1 MRAWQAPCAPDAPHP
16 EPPEHPE
23 LPEHNTL
30 CAPDERQDRVR
41 NRILDEFPTILR
53 SWVNG

>member
-16 EPPEHPE
+16 EPPEGPK

-41 NRILDEFPTILR
+41 NRIHDEFPTILR